1 MKVSPFLFAIVG
13 LTMLP
18 LSLPAQI
25 LVPDQPGHDSRVRPP
40 HHPPIR
46 RFPHPIPRP
55 TWSSYQIRSVDV
67 QADVHN
73 QAAKVRMSQVF
84 ENTGEVTLETQ
95 FLFPIPED
103 AAVSDLT
110 LLYDGKELPG
120 RLLNKDDA
128 RRIYE
133 EIVRRQRDPALLEY
147 MGHGLFQTSVFPI
160 PPHAKRTVEI
170 RYSQLLRRNDGLID
184 FLLPLGTFKHTDHP
198 IETLNVALPARNLRP
213 DQDRSTARRI
223 R

>member
-1 MKVSPFLFAIVG
+1 MKLKLCLMA
-13 LTMLP
+13 MLLVAVQFP
-18 LSLPAQI
+18 SWPAQI
-25 LVPDQPGHDSRVRPP
+25 LVPDQPGKDARIRRPI
-40 HHPPIR
+40 HPPSPASR
-46 RFPHPIPRP
+46 LAIPRVV
-55 TWSSYQIRSVDV
+55 QIRSVDV
-67 QADVHN
+67 VADVHN

-84 ENTGEVTLETQ
+84 ENTGDATLETQ

-120 RLLNKDDA
+120 RLLDKDEA
-128 RRIYE
+128 RHVYE

-170 RYSQLLRRNDGLID
+170 RYSQLLRKNGGLD
-184 FLLPLGTFKHTDHP
+184 RFP
-198 IETLNVALPARNLRP
+198 VAAGHVQAHRSR
-213 DQDRSTARRI
+213 DRDC
-223 R
+223 